1 MTETKHE
8 LGEQVTCH
16 RCYGVY
22 ADYDANAPDSEV
34 FVLVAT
40 KELGDEVCKILNEKD
55 YGLAFCDGWEWC
67 KSYQTTDEVAEAKKI
82 ATTLTEALAQIGY
95 EDLKAEHEGDE
106 EDGEKNEILN
116 T

>member
-1 MTETKHE
+1 MTETKHQ

-40 KELGDEVCKILNEKD
+40 KELGNEVCKILNEED
-55 YGLAFCDGWEWC
+55 YGLSFCEGFLLRRRWFC
-67 KSYQTTDEVAEAKKI
+67 GLATIPRPTT
-82 ATTLTEALAQIGY
+82 TRTSRGLL
-95 EDLKAEHEGDE
+95 LSRR
-106 EDGEKNEILN
+106 
-116 T
+116 